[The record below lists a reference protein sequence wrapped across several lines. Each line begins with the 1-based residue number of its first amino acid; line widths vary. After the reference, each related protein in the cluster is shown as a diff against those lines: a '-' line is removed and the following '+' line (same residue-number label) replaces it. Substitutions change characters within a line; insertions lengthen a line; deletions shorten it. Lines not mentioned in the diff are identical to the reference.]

1 MKDKHLP
8 QAPAGEFLLFQS
20 DDGRARVKCRFQS
33 NTLWLTQASM
43 AELYDK
49 DVRTINKHRINIFA
63 EGEMVQNSTIRTF
76 RIVRQ
81 EGKRQ
86 FSREIEH
93 NKGV

>member
-20 DDGRARVKCRFQS
+20 DDGRARVKCCFQS
-33 NTLWLTQASM
+33 NTLWLTQASI
-43 AELYDK
+43 AELHDK
-49 DVRTINKHRINIFA
+49 DVRTINKHRINFFA
-63 EGEMVQNSTIRTF
+63 KGGFGQNSTARRF

-86 FSREIEH
+86 FSREIDH